1 MKTKAMLVY
10 ANYRVGGQFTS
21 TSITRWIAKQ
31 PVVLNFVEHC
41 LSAESIEVGHY
52 LSAIEGL
59 CSMQFGFK
67 DVRMF
72 FFKPKLSVLLNLIGL
87 HYCIRWLGVPVVTP
101 ASISFSLFNF
111 FDLFSIWV
119 QMHIFQN
126 VTSQAKLYSIVK
138 LMQIILT

>member
-1 MKTKAMLVY
+1 MDCKA
-10 ANYRVGGQFTS
+10 T
-21 TSITRWIAKQ
+21 
-31 PVVLNFVEHC
+31 VVLNFVEHC

-67 DVRMF
+67 DVQMF
-72 FFKPKLSVLLNLIGL
+72 FLKPKLSVLLNLIGL